1 MNFYTNVLQYGNS
14 ILVREVRD
22 GERMTRRVKY
32 EPTLFDMVNTSEE
45 TGYKT
50 LDGNSVLPHT
60 FDSIKEA
67 KQWVA
72 NRENQ
77 KEIIFGNTQY
87 PYCWIADEYPN
98 RVDWDLDQML
108 MVTIDIEV
116 ECENGFPKPE
126 DAAEPMLSIT
136 IKNHQ
141 TKRIVVWGIGEF
153 VTDRDDVTYVQCESE
168 VHLLKE
174 FLIFWERH
182 TPDIVTG
189 WNTEFFDI
197 PYLVNRIR
205 NVFDEEEVK
214 RLSPWRNV
222 FAREVYNMG
231 RVHQTYTLDGISAL
245 DYFDLY
251 RKFTYTNQESYRL
264 DHIAFVELGERKTG
278 NPFETFRE
286 WYTNDYQSFIE
297 YNIQDVEIVDRLEDK
312 MKLIE
317 LALTMAYDAKV
328 NFVDVLG
335 TVRYWD
341 ILIYNYLRERN
352 IVIPQKSDNKKVE
365 KFEGAYVKDP
375 QVGMHNWVMSFDLN
389 SLYPHLIMQYNISPE
404 TLVNSGD
411 KPIEGMVDKIL
422 EYGKVDNDTEH
433 CMTPNGALFR
443 KDKRGFLPELM
454 EGIYNDR
461 VKYKRL
467 MLDAQQE
474 YENTGNKSLLKDIA
488 RYDNIQM
495 AKKISLN
502 SAYGAIGNNWFRY
515 FNLLVATAITSS
527 GQLSIRWIEKS
538 LNIHLNK
545 ILDTKNEDYVIAAD
559 TDSVYITFDKLV
571 TRVFKEGTK
580 TDVIISFLD
589 KVAKEKLEPFIDKS
603 YTALSQV
610 TNAYEQKM
618 EMGRE
623 AIADKGLWTAKKRY
637 ILNVYDMEGVR
648 YSEPKLKI
656 MGIEAVKSSTPAPC
670 REKLKEALKIIMGG
684 DEEMLNTFIQDFRE
698 EFMTLPP
705 EDIAYPRSVNGIEK
719 FSDNA
724 ISRMRTFKKMEERE
738 SKKRKKD
745 TKLGT
750 LDGEDVTYGLFASG
764 APIHVKGAILYNHLI
779 EKNNISNKYPYIQE
793 GDKIRFVHMQEPNI
807 YQSSAFSF
815 ITKLPRELDIL
826 HKIDYDTQ
834 YEKSFLEPLRVIT
847 DTMKWVLK
855 NDEVGSLE
863 SFFG

>member
-1 MNFYTNVLQYGNS
+1 
-14 ILVREVRD
+14 
-22 GERMTRRVKY
+22 MTRRVKY

-705 EDIAYPRSVNGIEK
+705 EEIAYPRSCNGLKK
-719 FSDNA
+719 F
-724 ISRMRTFKKMEERE
+724 R
-738 SKKRKKD
+738 
-745 TKLGT
+745 GT
-750 LDGEDVTYGLFASG
+750 DRLFALG
-764 APIHVKGAILYNHLI
+764 APKHVKGAILYNHLVD
-779 EKNNISNKYPYIQE
+779 ENKLGNKYVTIQE
-793 GDKIRFVHMQEPNI
+793 GDKVKFVNLKDNI
-807 YQSSAFSF
+807 YQASAFSF
-815 ITKLPRELDIL
+815 MTKIPKELDIL
-826 HKIDYDTQ
+826 PMVDYTSQ
-834 YEKSFLEPLRVIT
+834 YEDSFLAPLRVIT
-847 DTMKWVLK
+847 DKMNWILK
-855 NDEVGSLE
+855 NDEVGTLE
-863 SFFG
+863 DFFE